1 MPLEQRRKESN
12 NATMKGTSIFPP
24 RFCRSVTNSGV
35 TYMHKLI
42 LAAGLIA
49 LASPAF
55 AADYYIV
62 QNPTTKVCTI
72 TEERP
77 AGGGIV
83 VGTPFG
89 ARVEAETHMKT
100 VKECTEST
108 SGSGGGKVIEE
119 KREQRVR

>member
-1 MPLEQRRKESN
+1 
-12 NATMKGTSIFPP
+12 
-24 RFCRSVTNSGV
+24 
-35 TYMHKLI
+35 MHKLI
-42 LAAGLIA
+42 IAAGLVA

-55 AADYYIV
+55 AADYYII

-77 AGGGIV
+77 ASSGGIV

-89 ARVEAETHMKT
+89 ARVEAESHMKI
-100 VKECTEST
+100 VKECTEGT
-108 SGSGGGKVIEE
+108 TGSGGKVIEE

>member
-1 MPLEQRRKESN
+1 
-12 NATMKGTSIFPP
+12 
-24 RFCRSVTNSGV
+24 
-35 TYMHKLI
+35 MHKLI
-42 LAAGLIA
+42 IAAGLVA

-55 AADYYIV
+55 AAEYYIV
-62 QNPTTKVCTI
+62 RNPTTKVCTI

-100 VKECTEST
+100 VKECTEGT
-108 SGSGGGKVIEE
+108 TGSGGKVIEE
-119 KREQRVR
+119 KRELR

>member
-1 MPLEQRRKESN
+1 MR
-12 NATMKGTSIFPP
+12 
-24 RFCRSVTNSGV
+24 
-35 TYMHKLI
+35 KLI
-42 LAAGLIA
+42 IAAGLVA

-55 AADYYIV
+55 AAEYYIV
-62 QNPTTKVCTI
+62 QNPTTKICTI

-77 AGGGIV
+77 AGGGGIV

-108 SGSGGGKVIEE
+108 SGSGKVIEE
-119 KREQRVR
+119 REKRVR